1 MAGGQRDERVIVFM
15 RGVMDDLGVANAGQ
29 LIDLLIEEKVV
40 THHDVR
46 KIQKWVA
53 GENAPN
59 HKMTLTLVEL
69 GRKHRSI
76 KR

>member
-1 MAGGQRDERVIVFM
+1 MAGGQKDERTIVFM
-15 RGVMDDLGVANAGQ
+15 RGIMDDLGVANAGE
-29 LIDLLIEEKVV
+29 LATLLITEGVV
-40 THHDVR
+40 TFTESR
-46 KIQKWVA
+46 KVARWVT

-69 GRKHRSI
+69 ARKRRSV